1 MRPMISRTLIG
12 LTLGLGLLAGCT
24 ERDGFPP
31 IDSPGRTVTPAEP
44 APVGRTDLASCGGD
58 KVSLLIGQP
67 PSALPATGGWG
78 ALRLLRPGQMM
89 TMDYS
94 ANRLNVMLD
103 ASGIMTD
110 MTCG

>member
-1 MRPMISRTLIG
+1 MRLALLFPL
-12 LTLGLGLLAGCT
+12 LVLLAGCA
-24 ERDGFPP
+24 ERNSFPP
-31 IDSPGRTVTPAEP
+31 IDSPRTPAQPAEP
-44 APVGRTDLASCGGD
+44 APVGRADLASCGGD

-67 PSALPATGGWG
+67 ASVLPATGGWS

-94 ANRLNVMLD
+94 ATRLNVMLD
-103 ASGIMTD
+103 ASGIMVD